1 MKSWKKNYVDC
12 HGLLFGG
19 IEKVRRLN
27 KRKNYNYH
35 INRINIDVKRIK
47 EVLHI
52 TTEDFGVIKQF
63 AFKDVYY
70 KKLNNKIINKY
81 LTKLKQ
87 Q

>member
-1 MKSWKKNYVDC
+1 LALK
-12 HGLLFGG
+12 
-19 IEKVRRLN
+19 EQ
-27 KRKNYNYH
+27 NYNYH